1 MQRNC
6 DQKKGNFNV
15 KYDIF
20 GIGSA
25 LIDLLIEIDDSEL
38 LGLNLKKGQFY
49 LIGEEESKRLLKKI
63 EKYKVKIAPG
73 GSSANTLYGAALL
86 GSSVV
91 FCGKVGKDANGD
103 IYERRMSESGVRPK
117 LGRSKEV
124 TGHAITFI
132 TPDSER
138 TFATYLGAASHLEKA
153 DIFLQDLRDSKIL
166 HIEGYQLE
174 DKQLREVSVYAMQ
187 FAKEHGTVI
196 SLDLGDPGIV
206 LRNRV
211 TIKEIIREY
220 ADIVF
225 ANEEEARSLIGL
237 EPSEA
242 LNSIAKLGKI
252 AIVKIGK
259 YGSHVKQGNMRYKI
273 PAYEA
278 RVVDTTG
285 AGDMFAAGF
294 LYGICSTYNLRICG
308 HIGSYF
314 AAKVVEKIGARLE
327 DIEQKEVQ
335 ELIERVK

>member
-1 MQRNC
+1 M
-6 DQKKGNFNV
+6 

-25 LIDLLIEIDDSEL
+25 LIDLLIEIDDSKLSE
-38 LGLNLKKGQFY
+38 LNLKKGQFH
-49 LIGEEESKRLLKKI
+49 LIGEEESRRLLKKI
-63 EKYKVKIAPG
+63 EKYRVKIAPG

-91 FCGKVGKDANGD
+91 FCGKVGKDTNGD
-103 IYERRMSESGVRPK
+103 IYERRMSERGVRPK
-117 LGRSKEV
+117 LARSEGV

-138 TFATYLGAASHLEKA
+138 TFATYLGAALHLEKA
-153 DIFLQDLRDSKIL
+153 DIFLEDLRDSKIL

-174 DKQLREVSVYAMQ
+174 DKQLREVSVHAMQ
-187 FAKEHGTVI
+187 FAKEYNITI
-196 SLDLGDPGIV
+196 SIDLGDSGIV
-206 LRNRV
+206 VRNRAV
-211 TIKEIIREY
+211 IKQIIEEY

-225 ANEEEARSLIGL
+225 ANEEEASALIGL

-242 LNSIAKLGKI
+242 LNSIAKLSKI

-259 YGSHVKQGNMRYKI
+259 YGSHVKQGNTRYKI

-278 RVVDTTG
+278 RAVDTTG

-294 LYGICSTYNLRICG
+294 LYGICSTYDLRICG

-327 DIEQKEVQ
+327 DIEQKEIQ
-335 ELIERVK
+335 ELIGMVK